1 MNMPVLPV
9 TSSSPPPTDSPARG
23 ADAAAATDAPAFS
36 NVLSHQRDGVA
47 RTAESRP
54 AESRR
59 TEGAGRRADADATE
73 RHDPLGPDETLAL
86 ILDSAALPLMR
97 AAAPTAETGP
107 AHAGRATHAEPRAAR
122 LTIDVAAR
130 ASADT
135 LEDSPEARPT
145 GENGM
150 AGRTRMPGTEM
161 AAAAPIVRTPLH
173 ADLSAPSDPREST
186 RARTVSS
193 QAQPFHPRASGQMPD
208 ADRAPSVQAAAGGP
222 FVESVPHLRTAS
234 GLEAPAPDGAALASA
249 SAPVGATL
257 LPAAAPLPTTAP
269 VAVPTPLS
277 NPQWPQDFSRQI
289 LHLTQNL
296 TGSGNTVHMHVNPPE
311 LGPIHI
317 TLNVGD
323 SIAQASFVSPHA
335 SVRQALENA
344 LPHLEQQLAQAGL
357 SLGQADV
364 GDQQPG
370 QQAQDQ
376 APSARNGDST
386 FSLDG
391 QVADMAS
398 APAALVPRTVS
409 RPDALVDTF
418 A

>member
-9 TSSSPPPTDSPARG
+9 TSSSPSPTDTPAHG
-23 ADAAAATDAPAFS
+23 ADAAVATDAPAFS
-36 NVLSHQRDGVA
+36 NVLSQQREGVA
-47 RTAESRP
+47 RAAESRP
-54 AESRR
+54 TETRR
-59 TEGAGRRADADATE
+59 TADADRRVEPDAAE

-107 AHAGRATHAEPRAAR
+107 TPAGRAAHGDPRTAR
-122 LTIDVAAR
+122 LPIDVAGR

-135 LEDSPEARPT
+135 REDSQDMRSSAQD
-145 GENGM
+145 GM
-150 AGRTRMPGTEM
+150 IGRTHTP
-161 AAAAPIVRTPLH
+161 RTDMTDTLH
-173 ADLSAPSDPREST
+173 AARTSLHTDMSAPAGPRES
-186 RARTVSS
+186 ARTRTASS
-193 QAQPFHPRASGQMPD
+193 QAPQFHLRSSGQMPD
-208 ADRAPSVQAAAGGP
+208 VDRAPSDQAAAGAP
-222 FVESVPHLRTAS
+222 LVESALHIRTAP
-234 GLEAPAPDGAALASA
+234 GREAPTQDGMVLASA
-249 SAPVGATL
+249 PAPVGASL
-257 LPAAAPLPTTAP
+257 LPATAPMPAAAP
-269 VAVPTPLS
+269 VAVSTPLS

-296 TGSGNTVHMHVNPPE
+296 AGAGHTVQMHVNPPE

-317 TLNVGD
+317 TLHVGD

-376 APSARNGDST
+376 APSARTGDST

-391 QVADMAS
+391 QIADVS
-398 APAALVPRTVS
+398 THPAAMTPRAVS

>member
-47 RTAESRP
+47 RP

-59 TEGAGRRADADATE
+59 TEGAGRRADADAAE

-97 AAAPTAETGP
+97 ASAPTAETGP
-107 AHAGRATHAEPRAAR
+107 THAGRTAHAEPRAAR
-122 LTIDVAAR
+122 LTVDVAGR

-135 LEDSPEARPT
+135 FEDSPDARPS
-145 GENGM
+145 GEDGA
-150 AGRTRMPGTEM
+150 AGRMRMPGTEM
-161 AAAAPIVRTPLH
+161 AAAVPVVRTPLH

-186 RARTVSS
+186 RAKTVSS
-193 QAQPFHPRASGQMPD
+193 QAQQFHPRASGQMPD
-208 ADRAPSVQAAAGGP
+208 AERTPSAQAAANGL
-222 FVESVPHLRTAS
+222 FVESARHLRTAP
-234 GLEAPAPDGAALASA
+234 GLEVPAPDGAALASA

-257 LPAAAPLPTTAP
+257 LPATAPMPTAAP

-296 TGSGNTVHMHVNPPE
+296 NGAGNTVHMHVNPPE

-317 TLNVGD
+317 TLHVGD
-323 SIAQASFVSPHA
+323 SIAQAS
-335 SVRQALENA
+335 
-344 LPHLEQQLAQAGL
+344 
-357 SLGQADV
+357 
-364 GDQQPG
+364 
-370 QQAQDQ
+370 
-376 APSARNGDST
+376 
-386 FSLDG
+386 
-391 QVADMAS
+391 
-398 APAALVPRTVS
+398 
-409 RPDALVDTF
+409 
-418 A
+418 